1 LSVCHSPIW
10 DDIPASSDLLGREL
24 QALLAVESI
33 LHRQE
38 KTHDQ
43 PAQRAR
49 LSGTCGK
56 HDMGFVDVNFK
67 NLGGSIMP
75 IVRLIFVRVVPEEA
89 KNAEQIWKESWA
101 PLMIKRLVAFRRNCS
116 GRVMIRGNSSPNQ
129 SGRINK
135 VSMLMGSVRPVRKL
149 KSMRDI
155 CTEIGRRS
163 NAIRWCSDQSA
174 QSSRSQ
180 VFYTI

>member
-1 LSVCHSPIW
+1 
-10 DDIPASSDLLGREL
+10 
-24 QALLAVESI
+24 
-33 LHRQE
+33 
-38 KTHDQ
+38 
-43 PAQRAR
+43 
-49 LSGTCGK
+49 
-56 HDMGFVDVNFK
+56 
-67 NLGGSIMP
+67 MP

-101 PLMIKRLVAFRRNCS
+101 PLMIIKQPGCLSEKLLRSSDDPGEFISYSEWKDQQSIDAY
-116 GRVMIRGNSSPNQ
+116 RVSEA
-129 SGRINK
+129 
-135 VSMLMGSVRPVRKL
+135 VRKL